1 MKPIGYWLNRTD
13 RALANYMDSVL
24 GEFGLTRLTWRV
36 LNLVEDGTEVAD
48 ADVRSYLAADPDSE
62 NLTAAIATLLTDGW
76 VHRPAADR
84 LALTTDGRTRLATA
98 ATRVDT
104 FRDVS
109 AVGITPDEYRIA
121 VTVLE
126 RMALNLESAAV

>member
-13 RALANYMDSVL
+13 RALANYMDAML

-36 LNLVEDGTEVAD
+36 LNLVEDGTEVGD
-48 ADVRSYLAADPDSE
+48 TDVRSYLAADPDAA
-62 NLTAAIATLLTDGW
+62 NLTAAIATLVADGW
-76 VHRPAADR
+76 IHRPAADR
-84 LALTTDGRTRLATA
+84 LALTPQGTTRLATA
-98 ATRVDT
+98 ATRVNT

-109 AVGITPDEYRIA
+109 AVGITPDEYRTA

-126 RMALNLESAAV
+126 RMAVNLESATV